1 LKVLGMTQNTN
12 QISDA
17 VAKVADPIKP
27 NKPAETEVR
36 ASEEKAKP
44 SKVSTEAIEVT
55 REKFDQAVDRIQD
68 FVRDNPKVNLS
79 IYVDE
84 RIERPVMKLIDPN
97 EGEVMQIPSEEVIR
111 IAENIELM
119 RGVFFDREA

>member
-1 LKVLGMTQNTN
+1 MSQNTN
-12 QISDA
+12 QITDVIS
-17 VAKVADPIKP
+17 KVADPVKP
-27 NKPAETEVR
+27 SQRVETEIRAPEVR
-36 ASEEKAKP
+36 PEPTKE
-44 SKVSTEAIEVT
+44 STQAIEVT

-84 RIERPVMKLIDPN
+84 RIDRPVMKLIDPN

>member
-1 LKVLGMTQNTN
+1 N

-17 VAKVADPIKP
+17 VAKLADPAQLGKP
-27 NKPAETEVR
+27 IEAEIRAPEAKVKP
-36 ASEEKAKP
+36 P
-44 SKVSTEAIEVT
+44 KVSTEAIEVT

-79 IYVDE
+79 IYVDD
-84 RIERPVMKLIDPN
+84 RIDRPVMKLIDPN